1 MNHDEIEAIA
11 HQRGWIVEQCPFNG
25 EFTFAK
31 DGCKPVKLNPI
42 NVAVHQ
48 LHRMLATAEK
58 KASPDGLAHRLE
70 TMTQN
75 PRKVGDKMTIY
86 ARLAKVQAR
95 GLHVGKSGSASI
107 RGQRSYQYATLD
119 DVLATVLPAL
129 GAEGLCMVQTVVPL
143 PEGGQGLRTAIYDE
157 SGDSIESTI
166 VLPDAGDW
174 HAFGSGLTYS
184 RRYGLSALLGVATDA
199 DDDAHAALPDKTPAR
214 LERGNGEP
222 VAALKRDLPPASCQH
237 CSGPMSVGPK
247 GGSYCDPCFRAK
259 RNGYGVYAKSGRE

>member
-1 MNHDEIEAIA
+1 M
-11 HQRGWIVEQCPFNG
+11 R
-25 EFTFAK
+25 
-31 DGCKPVKLNPI
+31 LNPLNI
-42 NVAVHQ
+42 AVHQ
-48 LHRMLATAEK
+48 LVRMLATAEK
-58 KASPDGLAHRLE
+58 KASPDGVEDRLE
-70 TMTQN
+70 TITQN

-86 ARLAKVQAR
+86 SKLAKVQAR

-157 SGDSIESTI
+157 SGASIESII

-199 DDDAHAALPDKTPAR
+199 DDDAHAALPDRLPAKTV
-214 LERGNGEP
+214 ERDHGP
-222 VAALKRDLPPASCQH
+222 IVALKRDLPPADCPH
-237 CSGPMSVGPK
+237 CGGEMSIGPK
-247 GGSYCDPCFRAK
+247 TGALFCKPCWAERK
-259 RNGYGVYAKSGRE
+259 NGYASQMATN